1 MEKYLNYLCKVWDV
15 ILLIELHREWKTEE
29 EIESIMKQLKE
40 DN

>member
-1 MEKYLNYLCKVWDV
+1 MEKYLNYLCKVLDL

-29 EIESIMKQLKE
+29 EIKSIMKQLKE